1 MKDPHLRL
9 YHIRDAIER
18 IEDYAASGESAFL
31 AERMRQDAISRN
43 MEIIGEAIRHL
54 PVDLRASV
62 PELDWDEPIGMRNW
76 LIHGY
81 AVTDLGTVGKAVRD
95 DLPILK
101 SLILR
106 LITGNS

>member
-62 PELDWDEPIGMRNW
+62 PEIDWEVAGP
-76 LIHGY
+76 HGGRRDNPPACG
-81 AVTDLGTVGKAVRD
+81 AVQQHV
-95 DLPILK
+95 
-101 SLILR
+101 SFW
-106 LITGNS
+106 